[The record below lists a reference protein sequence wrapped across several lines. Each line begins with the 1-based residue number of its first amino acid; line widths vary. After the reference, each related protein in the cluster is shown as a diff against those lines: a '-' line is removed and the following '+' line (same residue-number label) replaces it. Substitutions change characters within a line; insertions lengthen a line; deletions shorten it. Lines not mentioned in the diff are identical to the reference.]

1 MKAALGL
8 RSDAPHRRA
17 MRADASLVALA
28 ALALTG
34 VSTAQAAGTAQISD
48 GVLVVTGGPDVEFGK
63 IMINPSGSGA
73 EWIVQDEH
81 DSMLAG
87 PGCSQVAQEV
97 SCPRAGT
104 TSVEVDA
111 GDFKDH
117 VRATVDIPA
126 TILLGPGPDQAR
138 GGSASDYID
147 GGPGED
153 NLEGRDGA
161 DVLDGGDDR
170 DTALYVLRAAAQ
182 PVTVTLDGL
191 ANDGGAED
199 GFSDHILANVEN
211 VNATPG
217 DDVIVGNDGP
227 NNRSGGPGDDQ
238 ITAGGADD
246 TLSGQEGNDGLSG
259 EAGADA
265 LDGGDGGDV
274 VDGGSEW
281 DNGLYKTRTASQPV
295 KVTLDGNANDGG
307 AVDGNADN
315 VLANVETVTAGS
327 GADTL
332 VGSAGD
338 NTLTGN
344 GGRDVLDGGAGADI
358 LDGGTERDVVL
369 YEGRGASE
377 PVNVSIDGVANDGG
391 APDGGANDNV
401 RTSVENVR
409 GGAGDDTIT
418 GSAGAN
424 ALTGNA
430 GVDQLIGLAGNDE
443 LYASGDGFD
452 DTASCGAGPKDR
464 VFADPTD
471 SFPIGGPDACEIIH

>member
-1 MKAALGL
+1 
-8 RSDAPHRRA
+8 
-17 MRADASLVALA
+17 MRAGASLVALA

-34 VSTAQAAGTAQISD
+34 VSTAQAAGTAQMSD

-63 IMINPSGSGA
+63 IMVNPSGSGT
-73 EWIVQDEH
+73 EWIVEDEH

-87 PGCSQVAQEV
+87 PGCSQVVEKV

-111 GDFKDH
+111 GDLKDH
-117 VRATVDIPA
+117 VRTTVDIPA

-161 DVLDGGDDR
+161 DVLDGGDGR
-170 DTALYVLRAAAQ
+170 DTALYVLRGAAQ

-191 ANDGGAED
+191 ANDGGAAD

-211 VNATPG
+211 VNTTPG
-217 DDVIVGNDGP
+217 ADAIVGNDGP
-227 NNRSGGPGDDQ
+227 NNLIGGSGDDQ
-238 ITAGGADD
+238 ITGGGGSD
-246 TLSGQEGNDGLSG
+246 TLAGQGGNDGLSG

-265 LDGGDGGDV
+265 LDGGDAGDV
-274 VDGGSEW
+274 LDGGSER
-281 DNGLYKTRTASQPV
+281 DNALYRTRTASQPV
-295 KVTLDGNANDGG
+295 NVTLDGNANDGG

-315 VLANVETVTAGS
+315 VLANVEIVTAGS

-332 VGSAGD
+332 IGSASG

-358 LDGGTERDVVL
+358 LDGGTERDVVR
-369 YEGRGASE
+369 YATRGPSE
-377 PVNVSIDGVANDGG
+377 PVNVSMDGVANDGG
-391 APDGGANDNV
+391 ALDDGAEDNV
-401 RTSVENVR
+401 TTSVENVR

-418 GSAGAN
+418 GSAAAN
-424 ALTGNA
+424 ALTGNG
-430 GVDQLIGLAGNDE
+430 GVDQLSGLAANDE

-452 DTASCGAGPKDR
+452 DTATCGPGPKDR

-471 SFPIGGPDACEIIH
+471 SFPIGGPDACEIVH